1 MQMKVAFGVRGSRR
15 HALSRV
21 FVDKTDRI
29 HSITAPMPMP
39 GEKRLFRPQSLDEE
53 KIRRN
58 PGENREVLNKARLAN
73 FIAAIRAVS
82 AVG

>member
-1 MQMKVAFGVRGSRR
+1 
-15 HALSRV
+15 
-21 FVDKTDRI
+21 
-29 HSITAPMPMP
+29 MPMP

-58 PGENREVLNKARLAN
+58 PGENWEVLNKARLAN